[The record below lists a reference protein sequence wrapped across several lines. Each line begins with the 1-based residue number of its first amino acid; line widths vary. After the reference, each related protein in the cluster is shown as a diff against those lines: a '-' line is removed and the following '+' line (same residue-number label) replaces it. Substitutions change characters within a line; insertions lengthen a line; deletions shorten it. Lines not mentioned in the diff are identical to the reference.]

1 MKFISAKGFGQ
12 IILVSIFI
20 CSMNTSCNVAESF
33 KKDTLS
39 KIDYNHEVISIET
52 LGNYSRLKAFFI
64 LKLAKIP
71 GTVKTT
77 SGFYLY
83 RITYKTKNFKNNET
97 LISGLLAIPH
107 CKIIKGIVSYQHG
120 TNPERG
126 NAPSKPSTE
135 GIGISCLFAGNGY
148 MVMIP
153 DYIGLG
159 ISKEIPTYMHTES
172 TVKAVTDF
180 LKTGVKILRQLT
192 EGKNQNLYLL
202 GFSQGGSVTA
212 AVQRELETN
221 NTTGLTLK
229 ASACVA
235 GAYNLKDISIPYAM
249 ANKSVM
255 YLGYIANS
263 YSHIYSHDLSTLIK
277 TDYVNLLPALYDGSK
292 SADFIEKALPKEPD
306 SLYTQKTIEEIHRG
320 INNWFTTA
328 LSQNETYMWKP
339 NSKIRLFYGTKDVD
353 VSPQDAISAY
363 NFMKNSGGNVELI
376 NSGNYDHVGSLL
388 HSLPEIL
395 QWFNCIK

>member
-1 MKFISAKGFGQ
+1 MKFLSISSCGQ
-12 IILVSIFI
+12 IILVSIVI
-20 CSMNTSCNVAESF
+20 CSINISCNVADSF
-33 KKDTLS
+33 KKNKLS

-83 RITYKTKNFKNNET
+83 RITYKTKNFKNAET
-97 LISGLLAIPH
+97 LVSGLLAVPH
-107 CKIIKGIVSYQHG
+107 NKNIKGIVSYQHG
-120 TNPERG
+120 TNTERDD
-126 NAPSKPSTE
+126 APSKPSTE

-148 MVMIP
+148 MVLIP

-159 ISKEIPTYMHTES
+159 ISQEIPTYMHNES
-172 TVKAVTDF
+172 SVKAVKDF
-180 LKTGVKILRQLT
+180 LITGAKIIRQLT

-212 AVQRELETN
+212 AVQRELEIN

-229 ASACVA
+229 ASACIA
-235 GAYNLKDISIPYAM
+235 GAYNLKDISVPYAI
-249 ANKSVM
+249 ANKSIM

-263 YSHIYSHDLSTLIK
+263 YSHIYNHDLSTLIK
-277 TDYVNLLPALYDGSK
+277 INYLNLLPALYDGSK

-306 SLYTQKTIEEIHRG
+306 SLYTQETIAD
-320 INNWFTTA
+320 INTGNNDWFTTS

-339 NSKIRLFYGTKDVD
+339 NTKMRLYYGTKDVD

-363 NFMKNSGGNVELI
+363 NYMKNSGGNVELI

-388 HSLPEIL
+388 HSLPGIL
-395 QWFNCIK
+395 IWFNNIK